1 MTDAVKGVTAQAV
14 KYEDG
19 QYRRSRLDRLK
30 ARKLKTSKEARNVF
44 AKEKAAEYK
53 REIPELTQKQATSFG
68 KKTMQNER
76 TAAVVDD
83 RMVYIDKAK
92 MEAAEAAMPDREH
105 VYLDPDKKF
114 DAKVRKIIAENPED
128 FYVDGEFSS
137 DQYKRRLG
145 GFTGFDNKANLD
157 EVKTA
162 ASDYGVGNRTIRR
175 AMKRAGYER
184 EKDLTILYK
193 ALAALGVLGAS
204 AGVGS
209 LVGANFTSNV
219 HGIHND
225 GSTELLDTIHTSNA
239 RSVGALRGLIGG
251 IIPSLALAAVVKD
264 NGGPDIFKGNT
275 AEEIVA
281 KAEKNIE
288 SRIKGEANQNMMR
301 GILRMENLSDE
312 DKAFILKL
320 AYGELTG
327 KKVNDRELVAAY
339 EIAKYCNEHPEIL
352 AKDYDKLPGT
362 VSPAGDDDDD
372 DDDTTVVVTPAPV
385 PSGDDDDDDDDEQV
399 VVQPAPALCQLSIGK
414 NDGVNAHDYYVRA
427 GIKETDKNGNTLIKG
442 DNPYNIVMGKYKRAD
457 GKPMTH
463 KDIMALRNDI
473 FGANKGLKQGK
484 IQLPD
489 TKNVNGVDYVYTDG
503 NVILGTVANKGKM
516 NFFKPVNFGKAPTYK
531 VQDCDQNVL
540 IDQLPSEQKAQE
552 EAQRL
557 VNENPHKYIFKF

>member
-1 MTDAVKGVTAQAV
+1 MTDAVKGVTAQPV

-193 ALAALGVLGAS
+193 GLAALGVLGVS

-219 HGIHND
+219 YGIHND
-225 GSTELLDTIHTSNA
+225 GSTDLLDTISTSNA

-264 NGGPDIFKGNT
+264 DGGPDIFKGNT

-427 GIKETDKNGNTLIKG
+427 GIKEKDKDGNTIIKG

-557 VNENPHKYIFKF
+557 VKENPHKYIFKF

>member
-1 MTDAVKGVTAQAV
+1 MTDAVKGVTAQPA

-30 ARKLKTSKEARNVF
+30 ARELKTSKDARNVF

-53 REIPELTQKQATSFG
+53 REIPELTQKQANSFG

-76 TAAVVDD
+76 AAAVVDD
-83 RMVYIDKAK
+83 RMVYIDKDK
-92 MEAAEAAMPDREH
+92 MQAAQAAMPDREH

-184 EKDLTILYK
+184 EKDLTWLYK
-193 ALAALGVLGAS
+193 GLAALGVLGAS

-264 NGGPDIFKGNT
+264 DGGKDIFKGNT

-281 KAEKNIE
+281 KGEKNIE
-288 SRIKGEANQNMMR
+288 SRIKGKANQNMMR
-301 GILRMENLSDE
+301 GILRMENLSNE

-362 VSPAGDDDDD
+362 VPPAEDDD
-372 DDDTTVVVTPAPV
+372 DDDTVVVTPTPV
-385 PSGDDDDDDDDEQV
+385 PPAGDDDDDEQV
-399 VVQPAPALCQLSIGK
+399 VVPPTPALCQLSIGK

-427 GIKETDKNGNTLIKG
+427 GIKEKDKDGNTIIKG

>member
-1 MTDAVKGVTAQAV
+1 MTDAVKGVTAQPV

-53 REIPELTQKQATSFG
+53 RDIPELTQKQATSFG

-184 EKDLTILYK
+184 EKDLTLLYK
-193 ALAALGVLGAS
+193 GLAALGVLGAS

-264 NGGPDIFKGNT
+264 DGGKDIFKGNT

-281 KAEKNIE
+281 KGERNIETRIRGEKNQ
-288 SRIKGEANQNMMR
+288 KMMKA
-301 GILRMENLSDE
+301 ILKMENISNE

-557 VNENPHKYIFKF
+557 VKENPHKYIFKF

>member
-1 MTDAVKGVTAQAV
+1 MTDAVKGVTAQPV

-30 ARKLKTSKEARNVF
+30 ARELKTSKEARNVF

-53 REIPELTQKQATSFG
+53 RDIPELTQKQATSFG

-105 VYLDPDKKF
+105 VYLNPDKKF

-193 ALAALGVLGAS
+193 GLAALGVLGVS

-219 HGIHND
+219 YGIHND
-225 GSTELLDTIHTSNA
+225 GSTDLLDTISTSNA

-264 NGGPDIFKGNT
+264 DGGPDIFKGNT

-427 GIKETDKNGNTLIKG
+427 GIKEKDKDGNTIIKG

-557 VNENPHKYIFKF
+557 VKENPHKYIFKF

>member
-1 MTDAVKGVTAQAV
+1 MTDAVKGVTAQPA

-30 ARKLKTSKEARNVF
+30 ARELKTSKDARNVF

-53 REIPELTQKQATSFG
+53 REIPELTQKQANSFG

-76 TAAVVDD
+76 AAAVVDD
-83 RMVYIDKAK
+83 RMVYIDKDK
-92 MEAAEAAMPDREH
+92 MQAAQAAMPDREH

-184 EKDLTILYK
+184 EKDLTWLYK
-193 ALAALGVLGAS
+193 GLAALGVLGVS

-209 LVGANFTSNV
+209 LVGANFTSNA

-264 NGGPDIFKGNT
+264 DGGKDIFNGNT

-281 KAEKNIE
+281 KGEKNIE
-288 SRIKGEANQNMMR
+288 TRIKGEANQNMMR
-301 GILRMENLSDE
+301 GILRMENLSNE

-327 KKVNDRELVAAY
+327 KKVNDRELAAAY
-339 EIAKYCNEHPEIL
+339 EIAKYCNEHPEL
-352 AKDYDKLPGT
+352 LVKDYDKLPGT
-362 VSPAGDDDDD
+362 VTPPADNDSDD
-372 DDDTTVVVTPAPV
+372 TVVVTPTPV
-385 PSGDDDDDDDDEQV
+385 HPAGDDDDDEQV
-399 VVQPAPALCQLSIGK
+399 VVSPTPALCQLSIGK

-427 GIKETDKNGNTLIKG
+427 GIKEKDKNGNTIIKG

-457 GKPMTH
+457 GKPMRH
-463 KDIMALRNDI
+463 EDIMALRNDI
-473 FGANKGLKQGK
+473 FGQNKGLRQGK

-489 TKNVNGVDYVYTDG
+489 TKTVNGVDYVYTDG
-503 NVILGTVANKGKM
+503 NVALGTVANKGKM
-516 NFFKPVNFGKAPTYK
+516 NFFKPVNFGKAPTYNI
-531 VQDCDQNVL
+531 QDCDQNVL
-540 IDQLPSEQKAQE
+540 IDELPSEQKAQE

>member
-1 MTDAVKGVTAQAV
+1 MTDAVKGVTAQPA

-30 ARKLKTSKEARNVF
+30 ARELKTSKDARNVF

-53 REIPELTQKQATSFG
+53 REIPELTQKQANSFG

-76 TAAVVDD
+76 AAAVVDD
-83 RMVYIDKAK
+83 RMVYIDKDK
-92 MEAAEAAMPDREH
+92 MQAAQAAMPDREH

-184 EKDLTILYK
+184 EKDLTWLYK
-193 ALAALGVLGAS
+193 GLAALGVLGAS

-239 RSVGALRGLIGG
+239 RSVGGLRGLIGG

-264 NGGPDIFKGNT
+264 DGGKDIFKGNT

-281 KAEKNIE
+281 KGEKNIE
-288 SRIKGEANQNMMR
+288 SRIKGKANQNMMR
-301 GILRMENLSDE
+301 GILRMENLSNE

-362 VSPAGDDDDD
+362 VPPAGDDDDD
-372 DDDTTVVVTPAPV
+372 DTVVVTQTPV
-385 PSGDDDDDDDDEQV
+385 PSAGDDDDDEQV
-399 VVQPAPALCQLSIGK
+399 VVSPTPALCQLSIGK

-427 GIKETDKNGNTLIKG
+427 GIKEKDKDGNTIIKG

>member
-1 MTDAVKGVTAQAV
+1 MTDAVKGVTAQPV

-30 ARKLKTSKEARNVF
+30 ARELKTSKEARNLF

-53 REIPELTQKQATSFG
+53 RDIPELTQKQANSFG
-68 KKTMQNER
+68 KKTMQNEK

-83 RMVYIDKAK
+83 RMVYIDKDK
-92 MEAAEAAMPDREH
+92 MQAAQAVMPDREH

-184 EKDLTILYK
+184 EKDLTWLYK
-193 ALAALGVLGAS
+193 GLAALGVLGVS

-209 LVGANFTSNV
+209 LVGANFTSNA

-264 NGGPDIFKGNT
+264 DGGKDIFNGNT

-281 KAEKNIE
+281 KGEKNIE
-288 SRIKGEANQNMMR
+288 TRIKGEANQNMMR
-301 GILRMENLSDE
+301 GILRMENLSNE

-327 KKVNDRELVAAY
+327 KKVNDRELAAAY

-362 VSPAGDDDDD
+362 VPQAGDDDDD
-372 DDDTTVVVTPAPV
+372 DTVVVTPTPV
-385 PSGDDDDDDDDEQV
+385 HPAGDDDDDEQV
-399 VVQPAPALCQLSIGK
+399 VVSPTPALCQLSIGK

-427 GIKETDKNGNTLIKG
+427 GIKEKDKNGNTIIKG

-457 GKPMTH
+457 GKPMRH
-463 KDIMALRNDI
+463 EDIMALRNDI
-473 FGANKGLKQGK
+473 FGQNKGLRQGK

-489 TKNVNGVDYVYTDG
+489 TKTVNGVDYVYTDG
-503 NVILGTVANKGKM
+503 NVALGTVANKGKM
-516 NFFKPVNFGKAPTYK
+516 NFFKPVNFGKAPTYNI
-531 VQDCDQNVL
+531 QDCDQNVL
-540 IDQLPSEQKAQE
+540 IDELPSEQKAQE

>member
-1 MTDAVKGVTAQAV
+1 MTDAVKGVTAQPV

-30 ARKLKTSKEARNVF
+30 ARELKTSKEARNLF

-53 REIPELTQKQATSFG
+53 RDIPELTQKQANSFG
-68 KKTMQNER
+68 KKTMQNEK

-83 RMVYIDKAK
+83 RMVYIDKDK
-92 MEAAEAAMPDREH
+92 MQAAQAVMPDREH

-184 EKDLTILYK
+184 EKDLTWLYK
-193 ALAALGVLGAS
+193 GLAALGVLGVS

-219 HGIHND
+219 HGIYND

-264 NGGPDIFKGNT
+264 DGGKDIFNGNT

-281 KAEKNIE
+281 KGERNIE
-288 SRIKGEANQNMMR
+288 TRIRGEANQNMMR
-301 GILRMENLSDE
+301 GILRMENLSNE

-327 KKVNDRELVAAY
+327 KKVNDRELAAAY

-362 VSPAGDDDDD
+362 VPQAGDDDDD
-372 DDDTTVVVTPAPV
+372 DTVVVTPTPV
-385 PSGDDDDDDDDEQV
+385 HPAGDDDDDEQV
-399 VVQPAPALCQLSIGK
+399 VVSPTPALCQLSIGK

-427 GIKETDKNGNTLIKG
+427 GIKEKDKNGNTIIKG

-457 GKPMTH
+457 GKPMRH
-463 KDIMALRNDI
+463 EDIMALRNDI
-473 FGANKGLKQGK
+473 FGQNKGLRQGK

-489 TKNVNGVDYVYTDG
+489 TKTVNGVDYVYTDG
-503 NVILGTVANKGKM
+503 NVALGTVANKGKM
-516 NFFKPVNFGKAPTYK
+516 NFFKPVNFGKAPTYNI
-531 VQDCDQNVL
+531 QDCDQNVL

>member
-1 MTDAVKGVTAQAV
+1 MTDAVKGVTAQPV

-53 REIPELTQKQATSFG
+53 RDIPELTQKQATSFG

-193 ALAALGVLGAS
+193 GLAALGVLGVS

-219 HGIHND
+219 YGIHND
-225 GSTELLDTIHTSNA
+225 GSTDLLDTISTSNA

-264 NGGPDIFKGNT
+264 DGGPDIFKGNT

-427 GIKETDKNGNTLIKG
+427 GIKEKDKDGNTIIKG

-557 VNENPHKYIFKF
+557 VKENPNKYIFKF

>member
-1 MTDAVKGVTAQAV
+1 MTDAVKGVTAQPA

-30 ARKLKTSKEARNVF
+30 ARELKTSKDARNVF

-53 REIPELTQKQATSFG
+53 RDIPELTQKQANSFG
-68 KKTMQNER
+68 KKTMQNEK

-83 RMVYIDKAK
+83 RMVYIDKDK
-92 MEAAEAAMPDREH
+92 MQAAQAAMPDREH

-145 GFTGFDNKANLD
+145 GFTGFDNKANID

-184 EKDLTILYK
+184 EKDLTWLYK
-193 ALAALGVLGAS
+193 GLAALGVLGAS

-239 RSVGALRGLIGG
+239 RSVGGLRGLIGG

-264 NGGPDIFKGNT
+264 DGGKDIFKGNT

-281 KAEKNIE
+281 KGEKNIE
-288 SRIKGEANQNMMR
+288 SRIKGKANQNMMR
-301 GILRMENLSDE
+301 GILRMENLSNE

-362 VSPAGDDDDD
+362 VPPAGDDDDD
-372 DDDTTVVVTPAPV
+372 DTVVVTPTPV
-385 PSGDDDDDDDDEQV
+385 PPAGDDDDEQV
-399 VVQPAPALCQLSIGK
+399 VVPPTPALCQLSIGK

-427 GIKETDKNGNTLIKG
+427 GIKEKDKDGNTIIKG

>member
-1 MTDAVKGVTAQAV
+1 MTDAVKGVTAQPA

-30 ARKLKTSKEARNVF
+30 ARELKTSKDARNVF

-53 REIPELTQKQATSFG
+53 REIPELTQKQANSFG

-76 TAAVVDD
+76 AAAVVDD
-83 RMVYIDKAK
+83 RMVYIDKDK
-92 MEAAEAAMPDREH
+92 MQAAQAAMPDREH

-184 EKDLTILYK
+184 EKDLTWLYK
-193 ALAALGVLGAS
+193 GLAALGVLGAS

-219 HGIHND
+219 YGIHND
-225 GSTELLDTIHTSNA
+225 GSTDLLDTIHTSNA
-239 RSVGALRGLIGG
+239 RSVGGLRGLIGG

-264 NGGPDIFKGNT
+264 NGGKDIFKGNT

-281 KAEKNIE
+281 KGEKNIE

-301 GILRMENLSDE
+301 GILRMENLSNE

-339 EIAKYCNEHPEIL
+339 EIAKYCNEHPELL

-362 VSPAGDDDDD
+362 VPPGDDDDD
-372 DDDTTVVVTPAPV
+372 DTVVVTPTPIPPA
-385 PSGDDDDDDDDEQV
+385 GDDDDDEQV

-427 GIKETDKNGNTLIKG
+427 GIKEKDKDGNTIIKG

>member
-1 MTDAVKGVTAQAV
+1 MTDAVKGVTAQPV

-264 NGGPDIFKGNT
+264 DGGKDIFNGNT

-281 KAEKNIE
+281 KGEKNIE
-288 SRIKGEANQNMMR
+288 TRIKGEANQNMMR
-301 GILRMENLSDE
+301 GILRMENLSNE

-327 KKVNDRELVAAY
+327 KKVNDRELAAAY

-362 VSPAGDDDDD
+362 VPQAGDDDDD
-372 DDDTTVVVTPAPV
+372 DTVVVTPTPV
-385 PSGDDDDDDDDEQV
+385 HPAGDDDDDEQV
-399 VVQPAPALCQLSIGK
+399 VVSPTPALCQLSIGK

-427 GIKETDKNGNTLIKG
+427 GIKEKDKNGNTIIKG

-457 GKPMTH
+457 GKPMRH
-463 KDIMALRNDI
+463 EDIMALRNDI
-473 FGANKGLKQGK
+473 FGQNKGLRQGK

-489 TKNVNGVDYVYTDG
+489 TKTVNGVDYVYTDG
-503 NVILGTVANKGKM
+503 NVALGTVANKGKM
-516 NFFKPVNFGKAPTYK
+516 NFFKPVNFGKAPTYNI
-531 VQDCDQNVL
+531 QDCDQNVL

>member
-1 MTDAVKGVTAQAV
+1 MTDAVKGVTAQPA

-30 ARKLKTSKEARNVF
+30 ARELKTSKDARNVF

-53 REIPELTQKQATSFG
+53 REIPELTQKQANSFG

-76 TAAVVDD
+76 AAAVVDD
-83 RMVYIDKAK
+83 RMVYIDKDK
-92 MEAAEAAMPDREH
+92 MQAAQAAMPDREH

-145 GFTGFDNKANLD
+145 GFTGFDNKANID

-184 EKDLTILYK
+184 EKDLTWLYK
-193 ALAALGVLGAS
+193 GLAALGVLGAS

-239 RSVGALRGLIGG
+239 RSVGGLRGLIGG

-264 NGGPDIFKGNT
+264 DGGKDIFKGNT

-281 KAEKNIE
+281 KGEKNIE
-288 SRIKGEANQNMMR
+288 SRIKGKANQNMMR
-301 GILRMENLSDE
+301 GILRMENLSNE

-362 VSPAGDDDDD
+362 VPQAGDDDDD
-372 DDDTTVVVTPAPV
+372 DTVVVTPTPV
-385 PSGDDDDDDDDEQV
+385 PSAGDDDDDEQV
-399 VVQPAPALCQLSIGK
+399 VVSPTPALCQLSIGK

-427 GIKETDKNGNTLIKG
+427 GIKEKDKDGNTIIKG

>member
-1 MTDAVKGVTAQAV
+1 MTDAVKGVTAQPV

-30 ARKLKTSKEARNVF
+30 ARELKTSKEARNVF

-53 REIPELTQKQATSFG
+53 RDIPELTQKQATSFG

-193 ALAALGVLGAS
+193 GLAALGVLGVS

-219 HGIHND
+219 YGIHND
-225 GSTELLDTIHTSNA
+225 GSTDLLDTISTSNA

-264 NGGPDIFKGNT
+264 DGGPDIFKGNT

-427 GIKETDKNGNTLIKG
+427 GIKEKDKDGNTIIKG

-557 VNENPHKYIFKF
+557 VKENPHKYIFKF

>member
-1 MTDAVKGVTAQAV
+1 MTDAVKGVTAQPA

-30 ARKLKTSKEARNVF
+30 ARELKTSKDARNVF

-53 REIPELTQKQATSFG
+53 REIPELTQKQANSFG

-76 TAAVVDD
+76 AAAVVDD
-83 RMVYIDKAK
+83 RMVYIDKDK
-92 MEAAEAAMPDREH
+92 MQAAQAVMPDREH

-184 EKDLTILYK
+184 EKDLTWLYK
-193 ALAALGVLGAS
+193 GLAALGVLGVS

-209 LVGANFTSNV
+209 LVGANFTSNA

-264 NGGPDIFKGNT
+264 DGGKDIFNGNT

-281 KAEKNIE
+281 KGEKNIE
-288 SRIKGEANQNMMR
+288 TRIKGEANQNMMR
-301 GILRMENLSDE
+301 GILRMENLSNE

-327 KKVNDRELVAAY
+327 KKVNDRELAAAY

-362 VSPAGDDDDD
+362 VPQAGDDDDD
-372 DDDTTVVVTPAPV
+372 DTVVVTPTPV
-385 PSGDDDDDDDDEQV
+385 HPAGDDDDDEQV
-399 VVQPAPALCQLSIGK
+399 VVSPTPALCQLSIGK

-427 GIKETDKNGNTLIKG
+427 GIKEKDKNGNTIIKG

-457 GKPMTH
+457 GKPMRH
-463 KDIMALRNDI
+463 EDIMALRNDI
-473 FGANKGLKQGK
+473 FGQNKGLRQGK

-489 TKNVNGVDYVYTDG
+489 TKTVNGVDYVYTDG
-503 NVILGTVANKGKM
+503 NVALGTVANKGKM
-516 NFFKPVNFGKAPTYK
+516 NFFKPVNFGKAPTYNI
-531 VQDCDQNVL
+531 QDCDQNVL
-540 IDQLPSEQKAQE
+540 IDELPSEQKAQE

>member
-1 MTDAVKGVTAQAV
+1 MTDAVKGVTAQPV

-264 NGGPDIFKGNT
+264 DGGKDIFNGNT

-281 KAEKNIE
+281 KGERNIETRIRGEKNQ
-288 SRIKGEANQNMMR
+288 KMMKA
-301 GILRMENLSDE
+301 ILKMENISNE

-489 TKNVNGVDYVYTDG
+489 TKSVNGVDYVYTDG

-516 NFFKPVNFGKAPTYK
+516 NFFKPVNFGKAPTYN
-531 VQDCDQNVL
+531 VQDCNQNVL
-540 IDQLPSEQKAQE
+540 IDQIPDKDKAKE
-552 EAQRL
+552 EAQKL
-557 VNENPHKYIFKF
+557 VKENPNKYIFKF

>member
-1 MTDAVKGVTAQAV
+1 MTDAVKGVTAQPV

-30 ARKLKTSKEARNVF
+30 ARELKTSKEARNLF

-53 REIPELTQKQATSFG
+53 RDIPELTQKQANSFG
-68 KKTMQNER
+68 KKTMQNEK

-83 RMVYIDKAK
+83 RMVYIDKDK
-92 MEAAEAAMPDREH
+92 MQAAQAVMPDREH

-184 EKDLTILYK
+184 EKDLTWLYK
-193 ALAALGVLGAS
+193 GLAALGVLGVS

-264 NGGPDIFKGNT
+264 DGGKDIFNGNT

-281 KAEKNIE
+281 KGERNIE
-288 SRIKGEANQNMMR
+288 TRIRGEANQNMMR
-301 GILRMENLSDE
+301 GILRMENLSNE

-327 KKVNDRELVAAY
+327 KKVNDRELAAAY

-362 VSPAGDDDDD
+362 VPQAGDDDDD
-372 DDDTTVVVTPAPV
+372 DTVVVTPTPV
-385 PSGDDDDDDDDEQV
+385 HPAGDDDDDEQV
-399 VVQPAPALCQLSIGK
+399 VVSPTPALCQLSIGK

-427 GIKETDKNGNTLIKG
+427 GIKEKDKNGNTIIKG

-457 GKPMTH
+457 GKPMRH
-463 KDIMALRNDI
+463 EDIMALRNDI
-473 FGANKGLKQGK
+473 FGQNKGLRQGK

-489 TKNVNGVDYVYTDG
+489 TKTVNGVDYVYTDG
-503 NVILGTVANKGKM
+503 NVALGTVANKGKM
-516 NFFKPVNFGKAPTYK
+516 NFFKPVNFGKAPTYNI
-531 VQDCDQNVL
+531 QDCDQNVL
-540 IDQLPSEQKAQE
+540 IDELPSEQKAQE

>member
-1 MTDAVKGVTAQAV
+1 MTDAVKGVTAQPV

-53 REIPELTQKQATSFG
+53 RDIPELTQKQATSFG

-193 ALAALGVLGAS
+193 GLAALGVLGVS

-219 HGIHND
+219 YGIHND
-225 GSTELLDTIHTSNA
+225 GSTDLLDTISTSNA

-264 NGGPDIFKGNT
+264 DGGPDIFKGNT

-427 GIKETDKNGNTLIKG
+427 GIKEKDKDGNTIIKG